1 MGRDFNPLVLEDFQ
15 WDNEWVNGEVI
26 DPVDNELWD
35 AVDEALDA
43 FRNLG
48 VRRSHRRATASSRV
62 EDDVEMEGEGTPII
76 LNNDEDVDDDF
87 GYEPN
92 TNSERNDEIRSRD
105 NILDLYDD
113 DI

>member
-1 MGRDFNPLVLEDFQ
+1 MTPKGRPD
-15 WDNEWVNGEVI
+15 
-26 DPVDNELWD
+26 LWD

-43 FRNLG
+43 SKNLK
-48 VRRSHRRATASSRV
+48 VRRSRRRASASSQV

-76 LNNDEDVDDDF
+76 LNDDDF

-92 TNSERNDEIRSRD
+92 TNSERNDEIRARD